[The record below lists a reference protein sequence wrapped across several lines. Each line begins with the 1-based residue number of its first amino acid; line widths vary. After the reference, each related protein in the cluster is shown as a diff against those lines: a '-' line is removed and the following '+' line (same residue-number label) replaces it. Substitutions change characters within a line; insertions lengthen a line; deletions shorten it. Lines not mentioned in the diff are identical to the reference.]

1 MKKTFIIKPK
11 GGLCN
16 CLRVLLSCVDYCDN
30 MGYDL
35 LCVWNSRQNN
45 VNFTDFFKNIKG
57 VSFTDSHQGHVDY
70 HSCFEISASGKEIKS
85 SDFRA
90 NLSKLK
96 LKDEIQTQINE
107 LPIAKE
113 SFISCHVRRGDHKKI
128 YRDLSYYYKIID
140 SSIYDFIHLCTDD
153 SSVQNE
159 FSTRYKTK
167 LWYYE
172 KITKNKKAQRNTS
185 PLSTIV
191 DLFLPLFAENFIGTK
206 GSSFTS
212 FIELSRNELS

>member
-1 MKKTFIIKPK
+1 MKKTFTIKPL

-16 CLRVLLSCVDYCDN
+16 CLRVLLSCADYCDN

-35 LCVWNSRQNN
+35 LCVWNSWQNN

-57 VSFTDSHQGHVDY
+57 VSFTDSYQGHVDY
-70 HSCFEISASGKEIKS
+70 ESCFEISASGKEIIS

-96 LKDEIQTQINE
+96 LKNEIQTKINE

-113 SFISCHVRRGDHKKI
+113 PFISCHVRRGDHTNI
-128 YRDLSYYYKIID
+128 YRNLIYYYKLID
-140 SSIYDFIHLCTDD
+140 SSTYNFIHLCTDD
-153 SSVQNE
+153 SHVQDE
-159 FSTRYKTK
+159 FSARYKNK

-172 KITKNKKAQRNTS
+172 KITKNKKILRDTS

-191 DLFLPLFAENFIGTK
+191 DLFLPLFAKKFIGTK

-212 FIELSRNELS
+212 FIEKSRNELS